1 MGRCVPDD
9 ALQSAHLST
18 VQSAS
23 VCCALRLHE
32 GRNCSPFRNIR
43 RAGGR
48 LARPSNSPGDRQGPQ
63 GISQRSVAT
72 AGASESPASPGGE
85 PDLRWKSGF
94 GREASGLYSGT
105 YVVRRTSTS
114 SSLFPGVKLAMRWP
128 RASGPAGSVLKPQ
141 TAAVLCIGGAAKGG
155 EQASPLLAAERSNRH
170 II

>member
-1 MGRCVPDD
+1 MPFCPSPFRPS
-9 ALQSAHLST
+9 LHSAE
-18 VQSAS
+18 
-23 VCCALRLHE
+23 CLRMLRAALHE
-32 GRNCSPFRNIR
+32 GRNCSPFRNNR

-48 LARPSNSPGDRQGPQ
+48 LARPSNGPGDRQGPQ

-94 GREASGLYSGT
+94 GEASRVYSRT
-105 YVVRRTSTS
+105 YVVRRTSTF
-114 SSLFPGVKLAMRWP
+114 SSLFPGVRLAMRWP

-141 TAAVLCIGGAAKGG
+141 TAAVLCTGGAAKGG
-155 EQASPLLAAERSNRH
+155 EQASPLAAERSNRH